1 MVLIVENVLLVIR
14 AVDVDKELNVLFVY
28 YIVELFIYKYF
39 VIDFSIG
46 VIYIVLSLD
55 YEEIS
60 IFYFIV

>member
-14 AVDVDKELNVLFVY
+14 AVDGDKELNVLFVY